1 MCESLAFDCDEGHFL
16 EWHLLVC
23 LWVQHDSVSI
33 WFCFRT
39 SRKLFN
45 PNEAWQQAVFWIL
58 QKHSYKNKVACRSL
72 YRTSRDYQGLCVV
85 IFFWTHSLSFWGKRD
100 MFVYP
105 ICFLVARSVSI
116 FAYMIFEC
124 PLGVP
129 QLFRNEPKIF
139 SLFPHSVHVL
149 ELFSGLHTHLC
160 QLKGRLCYVFT
171 GQCPWAVL
179 EGKFRSEIYCVGG
192 KTELRLELG
201 SWMEQHF
208 YIRLSCL
215 VFKNWDWSLDQVCVD
230 QQIPF

>member
-33 WFCFRT
+33 WFYFRT

-124 PLGVP
+124 LLGVP

-149 ELFSGLHTHLC
+149 ELCQWVAHTLVSAEGKVMLCIYWAVPLSSLGGQVQKWDLLC
-160 QLKGRLCYVFT
+160 QWQDRT
-171 GQCPWAVL
+171 EAWAGQ
-179 EGKFRSEIYCVGG
+179 
-192 KTELRLELG
+192 
-201 SWMEQHF
+201 
-208 YIRLSCL
+208 
-215 VFKNWDWSLDQVCVD
+215 LDGATLLH
-230 QQIPF
+230 QIILPRV